1 MKSRSANICWAFY
14 GFCTTLRIESAASDK
29 GMYGEADYHCLGDM
43 VPDVK
48 AIIISMEAV
57 LSSGILG
64 VDTD

>member
-1 MKSRSANICWAFY
+1 MFY
-14 GFCTTLRIESAASDK
+14 GFCTTLRIESATSGK